1 MMRPALLLAALLP
14 GALLCA
20 AAPVCAQDAG
30 PPTGALLAMR
40 DRGTIRIGVREASVP
55 FAFRNRAG
63 QAIGFSVDLCRAI
76 AADAAQA
83 INRDLVEPDAPAWQT
98 GLRIAFVTL
107 SADERLPMV
116 TSGAIDLECGST
128 TATDERAKSV
138 AFSPVF
144 FVAGTKLA
152 TRPGQGVTSWRDLAG
167 KSVAVSTGT
176 TNEIVLKRLAAQA
189 MPAFT
194 VVSLPS
200 VEAAL
205 DAVVTGKAAAVASDD
220 ILLAGAIASNPAD
233 AGLRLVGDYLS
244 FEPYAIMLP
253 KNDPDFLA
261 LVRASFAR
269 QAESGM
275 LRASYQRW
283 FMDPLPTGGSLD
295 LPMSAQLSEIFRALG
310 QPD

>member
-1 MMRPALLLAALLP
+1 MMRRAALAAALMCAASSVYAQEAEPLA
-14 GALLCA
+14 GALLS
-20 AAPVCAQDAG
+20 
-30 PPTGALLAMR
+30 MR
-40 DRGTIRIGVREASVP
+40 DRGTIRIGVRESSVP

-63 QAIGFSVDLCRAI
+63 QPIGFSVDLCREI
-76 AADAAQA
+76 AADAAA
-83 INRDLVEPDAPAWQT
+83 ATNLDLVEADAPAWQR
-98 GLRIAFVTL
+98 GLRLAFVTVT
-107 SADERLPMV
+107 ADDRLRMV

-152 TRPGQGVTSWRDLAG
+152 TRPGQGISSWRDLAG

-176 TNEIVLKRLAAQA
+176 TNEIVLKRLATQVT
-189 MPAFT
+189 PPFT
-194 VVSLPS
+194 VTSVPS
-200 VEAAL
+200 VDAAFS
-205 DAVVTGKAAAVASDD
+205 AVVAGTAVAVASDD
-220 ILLAGAIASNPAD
+220 ILLAGAIASTPAD

-253 KNDPDFLA
+253 KNDPSLLA
-261 LVRASFAR
+261 LVAASFAR
-269 QAESGM
+269 QAGGGM

-283 FMDPLPTGGSLD
+283 FMDPLPTGGSLQ